1 MKKIICCC
9 LPCFFAAPAR
19 SALIMSGD
27 VNLSIIANQDG
38 IYLDLVSASVVPVDD
53 DLSESQVNFFF
64 GGDGIFTSDR
74 FLPARSGTGHSDS
87 VLNLAPGL
95 PISND
100 LTFASAGFGSSMEHI
115 GNSAGQFVIGTVGF
129 IAFKFDRLDDDNYTF
144 GWMRV
149 TLTNG
154 SSPGIVHEWAYSDTP
169 GELVEVG
176 GPVIIPEPMTG
187 LMALLASCGAVFL
200 RRRK

>member
-1 MKKIICCC
+1 MRKFIYCC
-9 LPCFFAAPAR
+9 LPCLFATPAW
-19 SALIMSGD
+19 SALIMSGE
-27 VNLSIIANQDG
+27 VNLSVTTNLDG
-38 IYLDLVSASVVPVDD
+38 IYIDLVSGALVPVDD
-53 DLSESQVNFFF
+53 DLSDSQVNFFF

-74 FLPARSGTGHSDS
+74 FLPVRDGTGNSDS

-100 LTFASAGFGSSMEHI
+100 LNFASAGFGASMTHI
-115 GNSAGQFVIGTVGF
+115 GSNPGQFEIGSEGY
-129 IAFKFDRLDDDNYTF
+129 IGFKFDLLDDDNYTF

-154 SSPGIVHEWAYSDTP
+154 SSPGVVHEWAYSDTP

-176 GPVIIPEPMTG
+176 GPVIVPEPMTG
-187 LMALLASCGAVFL
+187 MMTLVASLGALFL

>member
-1 MKKIICCC
+1 MRKMIYGF
-9 LPCFFAAPAR
+9 LPCFFAAPAW
-19 SALIMSGD
+19 SALIMSGE
-27 VNLSIIANQDG
+27 VNLSITTNLDG
-38 IYLDLVSASVVPVDD
+38 IYLDLVSGSVVPVDD
-53 DLSESQVNFFF
+53 DLSDSQVNLFF
-64 GGDGIFTSDR
+64 GGDGIFTSER
-74 FLPARSGTGHSDS
+74 FLPARVGTGNSDS
-87 VLNLAPGL
+87 VLNLALGL

-100 LTFASAGFGSSMEHI
+100 LSFASAGFGSSMTHI
-115 GNSAGQFVIGTVGF
+115 GNNVGQFEIGTEGY
-129 IAFKFDRLDDDNYTF
+129 IGFKFDRLDDDNYTF

-187 LMALLASCGAVFL
+187 IMTLLASLGAVFL
-200 RRRK
+200 RRRM